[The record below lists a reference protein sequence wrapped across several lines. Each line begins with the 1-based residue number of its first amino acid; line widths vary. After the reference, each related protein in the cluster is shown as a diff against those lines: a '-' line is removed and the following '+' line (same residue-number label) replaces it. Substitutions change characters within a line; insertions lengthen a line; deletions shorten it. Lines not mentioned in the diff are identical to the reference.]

1 MAGGDGERAFRIPD
15 DHVEHAFEILKSGD
29 HAAARAA
36 YEFAEKALKTVLA
49 KAAAMSNATSA
60 TQRENDALR
69 SPEYER
75 ALNDFRL
82 VAETYHKARDRREAA
97 VAVIDAWRTQRSDE
111 RAMGRVG

>member
-1 MAGGDGERAFRIPD
+1 MIRIPD
-15 DHVEHAFEILKSGD
+15 SHVEHAFEILKSNK

-36 YEFAEKALKTVLA
+36 YEFSEKQLKVILAKEELKANGKTVGERS
-49 KAAAMSNATSA
+49 AAA
-60 TQRENDALR
+60 LC

-82 VAETYHKARDRREAA
+82 VADSYYSERDRREAA
-97 VAVIDAWRTQRSDE
+97 VAVIDAWRTQQSDM